1 MSVMSKQFKSGFVVI
16 YQRLII
22 FAIRDGIPQTLR
34 PNNKKVK
41 NIYTYVF
48 THVEAYFPT
57 WGGGRL
63 LRRMSEAQ

>member
-1 MSVMSKQFKSGFVVI
+1 MSKQFKSEFVVI

-48 THVEAYFPT
+48 THV
-57 WGGGRL
+57 
-63 LRRMSEAQ
+63 